1 MGLKEIL
8 FPKKE
13 KDPDKI
19 IGEYFDALTAYQP
32 VFTSFEGSLYEMELT
47 RSAVHSFATQISKL
61 KPEIKGSGNTNLER
75 MLQYMPNPIQDTSK
89 FLYRLATIY
98 KVQNNVFIIPI
109 IGDVGVIGYY
119 PVLPDNVRFVEHK
132 NQLYVIYSIGQSKSA
147 VEFSKVGMLT
157 QFQYRSDFFGE
168 TNGPLRPTLEL
179 MHSQNEGIIEGIK
192 SSASIRFM
200 ARLAHKLSDEDL
212 KKERERFAKDNLGSD
227 NNTGVLTFDQ
237 RYEDVKQIIS
247 RPFVVD
253 NAQMSSIRENV
264 YNYFGTNDAIL
275 QNKFNSDQ
283 WNAYYEGALE
293 PFAIQLS
300 LTMTNMTFTPR
311 EIAFGNNII
320 FTANRLQYASNNE
333 KLSIVTQLFDRGF
346 ITHNQ
351 GLEIFNMA
359 DVGAEGDK
367 RFIRKEYMEYSG
379 LTEASDDKLNE
390 VDDEEEIE

>member
-8 FPKKE
+8 FPNKG
-13 KDPDKI
+13 KDPEKLV
-19 IGEYFDALTAYQP
+19 GEYFDALTAYQP

-61 KPEIKGSGNTNLER
+61 KPEVRGTGNQTLER
-75 MLQYMPNPIQDTSK
+75 MLQFKPNPIQDTSK

-98 KVQNNVFIIPI
+98 KVQNNVFIVPI
-109 IGDVGVIGYY
+109 IGEAGIVGYY
-119 PVLPDNVRFVEHK
+119 PIVPDNAKFVEHNK
-132 NQLYVIYSIGQSKSA
+132 KLFVIYEIGQSRSA
-147 VEFSKVGMLT
+147 IEFEKVGMLN
-157 QFQYRSDFFGE
+157 QFQYRNDLFGDS
-168 TNGPLRPTLEL
+168 NSALRPTLEL

-200 ARLAHKLSDEDL
+200 ARLAHKLSDADV
-212 KKERERFAKDNLGSD
+212 KKEREKFTEQNLGQS
-227 NNTGVLTFDQ
+227 NNTGVMMFDQ

-253 NAQMSSIRENV
+253 SAQMSNIKESV
-264 YNYFGTNDAIL
+264 YSYFGTNENIL

-311 EIAFGNNII
+311 EIAFGNDII
-320 FTANRLQYASNNE
+320 FTANRLQYASNTE
-333 KLSIVTQLFDRGF
+333 KLNIVTQLFDRGF
-346 ITHNQ
+346 LTHNQ

-359 DVGAEGDK
+359 TVGEEGDK
-367 RFIRKEYMEYSG
+367 RYIRKEYAEYDNLNSI
-379 LTEASDDKLNE
+379 DDPEGEGEE
-390 VDDEEEIE
+390 V